1 MKTITAQEKQN
12 LVSLKQATSS
22 LLNRYANFLSQEL
35 EEPVSPGRDC
45 SFSHRNLQISKK
57 THTFAVLTDNGCTH
71 FAGQAVNL
79 LNTFGLFLCPKSTY
93 IGGRIYVDK
102 IKALGVE
109 TIICKQRIW
118 RPLFCCLNKKICL
131 QMKTLTTKAISDGS
145 HRVQPSLSLIKR
157 YANFLSQELEEPV
170 SPGRDCSFS
179 HRNLQISKKT
189 HTFVVQSNLR
199 QASQLADTA
208 GIFYARKNM
217 YKVST
222 PVWSVNAPTACLRWI
237 ATGKR
242 NLFSFSPSVN
252 YLFNV
257 SF

>member
-1 MKTITAQEKQN
+1 
-12 LVSLKQATSS
+12 
-22 LLNRYANFLSQEL
+22 
-35 EEPVSPGRDC
+35 
-45 SFSHRNLQISKK
+45 
-57 THTFAVLTDNGCTH
+57 
-71 FAGQAVNL
+71 
-79 LNTFGLFLCPKSTY
+79 
-93 IGGRIYVDK
+93 
-102 IKALGVE
+102 
-109 TIICKQRIW
+109 
-118 RPLFCCLNKKICL
+118 
-131 QMKTLTTKAISDGS
+131 MKTLTTQAISNGT

-189 HTFVVQSNLR
+189 HTFVVTSILR
-199 QASQLADTA
+199 QASQLADTT

-222 PVWSVNAPTACLRWI
+222 PVWSVNAPTACLRWMS
-237 ATGKR
+237 TGKR

>member
-1 MKTITAQEKQN
+1 MKTTLTQEKQN
-12 LVSLKQATSS
+12 LVSLKQAPSS
-22 LLNRYANFLSQEL
+22 LLN
-35 EEPVSPGRDC
+35 
-45 SFSHRNLQISKK
+45 
-57 THTFAVLTDNGCTH
+57 
-71 FAGQAVNL
+71 
-79 LNTFGLFLCPKSTY
+79 
-93 IGGRIYVDK
+93 
-102 IKALGVE
+102 
-109 TIICKQRIW
+109 
-118 RPLFCCLNKKICL
+118 
-131 QMKTLTTKAISDGS
+131 
-145 HRVQPSLSLIKR
+145 R